1 MNSMNVY
8 PFNIFTTLF
17 MLVWIAIA
25 MSNAIN
31 PRFMWKITE
40 SWKATKE
47 PQDSNFMIRRVA
59 GSVFNTLVCIY
70 TTVIVIDGLN
80 DEIGHCDVAI
90 VLGNNV
96 ELDGRPSE

>member
-1 MNSMNVY
+1 MNSMNVN

-31 PRFMWKITE
+31 PRFMWKVTE

-47 PQDSNFMIRRVA
+47 PQDSYFMIRRIA
-59 GSVFNTLVCIY
+59 GVVFSIIG
-70 TTVIVIDGLN
+70 IVFFLFGSFIRA
-80 DEIGHCDVAI
+80 V
-90 VLGNNV
+90 
-96 ELDGRPSE
+96 